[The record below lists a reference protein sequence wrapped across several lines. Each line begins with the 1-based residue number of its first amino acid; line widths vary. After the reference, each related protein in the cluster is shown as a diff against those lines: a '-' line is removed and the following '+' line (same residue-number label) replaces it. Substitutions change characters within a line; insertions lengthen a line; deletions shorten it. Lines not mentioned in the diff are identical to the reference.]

1 MHIELIAALLV
12 IVGLVVVPLILRDL
26 ADRRESRALAV
37 RAAVHRA
44 AVRALD
50 GESFLTVQVESP
62 GWFRRGSV
70 VLAAPADWE
79 WLIESAWPAIIKHV
93 PHRWDLVLRLDPP
106 ARVEGPVKR
115 AA

>member
-1 MHIELIAALLV
+1 MHIELIATLVV

-26 ADRRESRALAV
+26 ADRRQAKALAV

-50 GESFLTVQVESP
+50 GESFLTVQVEAP
-62 GWFRRGSV
+62 GLFRRGSV
-70 VLAAPADWE
+70 VLSAPADWE
-79 WLIESAWPAIIKHV
+79 WLIESAWPAVIKHV
-93 PHRWDLVLRLDPP
+93 PPRWDLVVRLDPP
-106 ARVEGPVKR
+106 ARVEGPLKR